1 MVEVPQRNQEKKQCR
16 LERTIQMQEK
26 HLEQDTI
33 VIHLDQNT
41 KQDIGLVENGNNK
54 GYKLKNKYKWQIL
67 HFLNG

>member
-1 MVEVPQRNQEKKQCR
+1 MVEAPQRNQEKKQCL

-26 HLEQDTI
+26 LLELDTI

-67 HFLNG
+67 HFLDV

>member
-1 MVEVPQRNQEKKQCR
+1 
-16 LERTIQMQEK
+16 MQEK

-33 VIHLDQNT
+33 VIHLDQDT

-67 HFLNG
+67 HFLGV